1 MFNFEKISGCNFS
14 GSADKSFV
22 MESLKFATKEIDNAA
37 SLIRDIASGD
47 SPITALGRRPAGGLL
62 ATHGPRRD
70 GVRHRPSRSR
80 FESRARLL
88 RQGAAP
94 EISRLHRPTV
104 FRPTNDSNPNQTVAA

>member
-47 SPITALGRRPAGGLL
+47 SPITVNTQRDLL
-62 ATHGPRRD
+62 AARATLMF
-70 GVRHRPSRSR
+70 
-80 FESRARLL
+80 FEDKLNQLKTFTELKPEASKYYFNALSANKINFKNI
-88 RQGAAP
+88 QAATEFLKKYFP
-94 EISRLHRPTV
+94 IY
-104 FRPTNDSNPNQTVAA
+104 